1 MQALRHSAPRCV
13 DRDCLT
19 ENFSAASQIALKF
32 TFAGLISAERRTSAR
47 ANTRIEEGDR
57 DEHAASYTPR
67 ERVCSV
73 RAADSHGIRGGR
85 PPDPTIDSIDT
96 QGCAN
101 DRVCVTLTVDNP
113 VAGTITLKLTG

>member
-1 MQALRHSAPRCV
+1 HLGRRAV
-13 DRDCLT
+13 T
-19 ENFSAASQIALKF
+19 
-32 TFAGLISAERRTSAR
+32 SAEQRTSAR

-73 RAADSHGIRGGR
+73 RAADSHGIRGGS
-85 PPDPTIDSIDT
+85 PPTVDSIDT

-113 VAGTITLKLTG
+113 VAGTITLKLTGHTPGSSVFRRHRRPVAVHHRGWDDHVHRLL